1 MRAVLAWRCGH
12 SNSAL
17 RSGERSPRLVSHTCV
32 IVAGGNPVHIQD
44 DVDSNR
50 TLGATAPGSLMAFS
64 GPAPLRRTRRSDVA
78 LVGVYEISKML
89 SFPARLEVTLAKVLQ
104 VLASFLDM
112 RHALIALLDDAGNP
126 VVVVGSTWTEAR
138 AKRFF
143 QLLPEG
149 VIGRIMVTKMPLVVE
164 CMKQDPLFEGF
175 DFSAW
180 DEADGEF
187 SFLGVPI
194 KDRGEV
200 IGTLTIDRAHD
211 EYTHVS
217 LDEDVRYLCM
227 IANLVG
233 QTVRLQRLIARD
245 RERLMGEQRRLEKTI
260 EHGVAVVEHAAS
272 ANGIIGTTAAIR
284 AVLDKLHRVAR
295 SHSPVLLRGE
305 SGTGKEMFAKA
316 LHELSPRAKGPF
328 VAVNC
333 AALAESILESE
344 LFGHE
349 KGAFTGAA
357 AQRKGRFELANGGT
371 LFLDEIGECSPSFQ
385 AKLLRVLQL
394 GEFDRVGGTTT
405 VKTNVR
411 LVTATNRNL
420 EEAVAKG
427 GFRADLYYRI
437 SVVPIFLPPLR
448 ERKEDIKLLAAE
460 FLRRFNVE
468 NGTHLNFADDAY
480 SVLTSCY
487 FPGNVRELENCVHR
501 TATMA
506 QGEQIVDDDFACR
519 HDECMS
525 AILWN
530 KPNSEPSTGYVRLP
544 IPRAKDL
551 DVAPLKSL
559 AVADPVAAPES
570 SARSTSAVSA
580 EAAVDGECIDRGRLI
595 EAMETAGWVQAK
607 AARLLGLSARQIG
620 YALRK
625 HDVSVKKF

>member
-1 MRAVLAWRCGH
+1 M
-12 SNSAL
+12 
-17 RSGERSPRLVSHTCV
+17 
-32 IVAGGNPVHIQD
+32 HIQD
-44 DVDSNR
+44 HLDSNR
-50 TLGATAPGSLMAFS
+50 
-64 GPAPLRRTRRSDVA
+64 GPAVATSPQLTSSGAVPIRRTRRSDVA

-89 SFPARLEVTLAKVLQ
+89 TVPVRLEVTLAKVLQ

-112 RHALIALLDDAGNP
+112 RHGLIALFDDKGDSE
-126 VVVVGSTWTEAR
+126 VVVGSTGSEVR
-138 AKRFF
+138 AKHFF
-143 QLLPEG
+143 KLLPEG
-149 VIGRIMVTKMPLVVE
+149 AIGRIIVTKMPLVVE
-164 CMKQDPLFEGF
+164 CMKQDPLFCGF
-175 DFSAW
+175 DFAAW

-187 SFLGVPI
+187 SFIGVPI
-194 KDRGEV
+194 KDRGKV
-200 IGTLTIDRAHD
+200 IGTLTIDRDHGEHAHI
-211 EYTHVS
+211 S
-217 LDEDVRYLCM
+217 LDEDVRFLCM

-233 QTVRLQRLIARD
+233 QTVRLQRLIVRD
-245 RERLMGEQRRLEKTI
+245 RERLRAEQRRLEK
-260 EHGVAVVEHAAS
+260 VVEHAAALEHTAN
-272 ANGIIGTTAAIR
+272 ANGIIGRTTAIR

-295 SHSPVLLRGE
+295 SHAPVVLRGE

-316 LHELSPRAKGPF
+316 LHELSPRVKGPF

-333 AALAESILESE
+333 AALAESVLESE

-357 AQRKGRFELANGGT
+357 SQRKGRFELADGGT
-371 LFLDEIGECSPSFQ
+371 LFLDEIGECTPSFQ

-405 VKTNVR
+405 MKTDVR

-427 GFRADLYYRI
+427 DFRADLYYRI

-460 FLRRFNVE
+460 FLRRFNGV
-468 NGTHLNFADDAY
+468 NGTQLNFTDSAY

-506 QGEQIVDDDFACR
+506 VGEHIDDDDFACR
-519 HDECMS
+519 HDECLS
-525 AILWN
+525 SILWKN
-530 KPNSEPSTGYVRLP
+530 PSHDTTTAYVRLP
-544 IPRAKDL
+544 IPLAKDL
-551 DVAPLKSL
+551 A
-559 AVADPVAAPES
+559 AAPPKPVPVTDPTAA
-570 SARSTSAVSA
+570 SAHVAGPADAVSDDA
-580 EAAVDGECIDRGRLI
+580 PAGDERIDRARLI
-595 EAMETAGWVQAK
+595 EAMEMAGWVQAK

-625 HDVSVKKF
+625 YEVPVKKF